1 MLSQKHFEKT
11 LNEITNLV
19 LDMLADLP
27 PEKAK
32 AAKSEMRRLV
42 RGDNRDS

>member
-1 MLSQKHFEKT
+1 VRTNEHFERT
-11 LNEITNLV
+11 LSEIADLI

-32 AAKSEMRRLV
+32 AAKNEMKKL
-42 RGDNRDS
+42 SSK